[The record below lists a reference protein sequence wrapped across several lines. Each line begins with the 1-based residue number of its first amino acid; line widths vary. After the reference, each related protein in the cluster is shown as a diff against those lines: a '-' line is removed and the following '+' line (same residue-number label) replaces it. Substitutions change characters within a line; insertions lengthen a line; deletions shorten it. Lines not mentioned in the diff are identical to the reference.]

1 MITRDDSATTPVR
14 WRLGEILLQKQ
25 WISWEQL
32 DFALKAQ
39 AIKNNRVGQ
48 ILLEHRMID
57 ERQLVKALAIQAG
70 VEFVELSSLD
80 IDLRAINLIPGKV
93 ALKYR
98 FMPIE
103 LGQRYILVAFSDP
116 FDEFVKKL
124 VSHIAQGREVAVV
137 VSTPADIAQT
147 IAVYYESPSQAA

>member
-1 MITRDDSATTPVR
+1 MITRDNSATIPIR

-32 DFALKAQ
+32 DFALKSQ
-39 AIKNNRVGQ
+39 AIKNDRVGQ
-48 ILLEHRMID
+48 ILLQNRMID

-80 IDLRAINLIPGKV
+80 IDRRAIDLIPGRV

-103 LGQRYILVAFSDP
+103 LGHRYILAAFPDP

-137 VSTPADIAQT
+137 VSTPDDIAQT
-147 IAVYYESPSQAA
+147 IAVYYENPSQAA